1 MPPSSPAPAME
12 KPPKALRMILA
23 FDGEHVHVVS
33 QQSVEMVLPPSDPV
47 QGVEGHRGFW
57 YELRDG
63 QDRALYRRVMHNPM
77 QEDVEV
83 FSDDPK
89 QSIARQTAPHRKGV
103 FVVVGPDVE
112 EGHSVTLSSSPRRVE
127 LAAQPARE
135 IARLALRKP

>member
-57 YELRDG
+57 YELRDA

-77 QEDVEV
+77 QEDVEGYACLSNRSV
-83 FSDDPK
+83 RRSEQRLFLLVLVDWSEGSD
-89 QSIARQTAPHRKGV
+89 RAPIQNQWRWR
-103 FVVVGPDVE
+103 
-112 EGHSVTLSSSPRRVE
+112 STR
-127 LAAQPARE
+127 
-135 IARLALRKP
+135 